1 MKWSILFC
9 LLLNIVCNGFSQKSL
24 QQSTLPKIGPTFNA
38 TPKPEKIKAAN
49 KSYQNL
55 CNDYNLGV
63 KALFNQL
70 ETIRKL
76 EKKVANGSAKLEE
89 LQTELVHWNRRYKKT
104 EEQRKKLAKELDREK
119 ARNAKLTTAN
129 EQQRSQLTAMQAS
142 LDSIDAAFRKVCA
155 ELEVMKKENAALRLE
170 VNTLQMRLN
179 DAAKAAFQRGIRIYD
194 QDYLD
199 LEKVKSNGRPK
210 KLRFEV
216 DFTASKY
223 SKIDMRK
230 ATWQIEINYKN
241 GKKLTGTGELSV
253 SEENN
258 FYHVKG
264 SIEFTGKKQL
274 KKLTGLCTIIITD
287 KREEYRNIKIIKMRS

>member
-119 ARNAKLTTAN
+119 ARN
-129 EQQRSQLTAMQAS
+129 
-142 LDSIDAAFRKVCA
+142 DATRCP
-155 ELEVMKKENAALRLE
+155 
-170 VNTLQMRLN
+170 
-179 DAAKAAFQRGIRIYD
+179 IRR
-194 QDYLD
+194 
-199 LEKVKSNGRPK
+199 RPP
-210 KLRFEV
+210 
-216 DFTASKY
+216 
-223 SKIDMRK
+223 
-230 ATWQIEINYKN
+230 
-241 GKKLTGTGELSV
+241 
-253 SEENN
+253 
-258 FYHVKG
+258 
-264 SIEFTGKKQL
+264 
-274 KKLTGLCTIIITD
+274 
-287 KREEYRNIKIIKMRS
+287 